1 MEKIPFLQVGYG
13 LFGEGWADLLVR
25 SPHTDL
31 RALVDI
37 SPEARDRFQ
46 KRFKEHNIPVFAS
59 IEEALEKISVQAA
72 LIVVPNQ
79 FHWKAAEKLLS
90 ANLHVLSEKPLADT
104 LENALAI
111 YRAWQQNPKRIYMVS
126 QNYRFKSEIQA
137 LRKFLIEGICGEIGY
152 GTYIFHKAWRFGGW
166 RETMAYPLLEDMSI
180 HHFDI
185 LRYVLG
191 KEAQVITMKGFNPP
205 WSWFKNQAAATGH
218 ILFEGNIWIAYFGSW
233 VSFGR
238 GTSWNGEISFYGNQ
252 GTLSLENDLLFFTN
266 REGKKEGLPFQK
278 QETDG
283 RVPVLKEFCSA
294 IFENRS
300 PSLSIEDNIKT
311 FILSY
316 ASIESAKKHSSVNV
330 KELLDV
336 IEGR

>member
-25 SPHTDL
+25 FPHTDL
-31 RALVDI
+31 WALVDI
-37 SPEARDRFQ
+37 SPEARRRFQ
-46 KRFKEHNIPVFAS
+46 KRFQEYNIPVFAS
-59 IEEALEKISVQAA
+59 IEEALEKVSVQAA
-72 LIVVPNQ
+72 VIVVPNQ
-79 FHWKAAEKLLS
+79 FHRKVAEKLLS
-90 ANLHVLSEKPLADT
+90 ANLHVLSEKPLADN

-111 YRAWQQNPKRIYMVS
+111 YRVWQQNPKRVYMVS
-126 QNYRFKSEIQA
+126 QNYRFKPEIQA
-137 LRKFLIEGICGEIGY
+137 LKKFLAEGICGEIGY
-152 GTYIFHKAWRFGGW
+152 GTHIFHKAWRFGGW

-191 KEAQVITMKGFNPP
+191 KEAQVINMEGFNPP
-205 WSWFKNQAAATGH
+205 WSWFKDQAVATGN
-218 ILFEGNIWIAYFGSW
+218 ICFEGNIWVTYFGSW

-238 GTSWNGEISFYGNQ
+238 GTSWNGEIVLYGDQ

-278 QETDG
+278 HETDG
-283 RVPVLKEFCSA
+283 RMSVLQEFCSA

-300 PSLSIEDNIKT
+300 PSLSIADNIKT

-316 ASIESAKKHSSVNV
+316 ASIESVRKHSSVNV
-330 KELLDV
+330 KELLEV
-336 IEGR
+336 IDRR